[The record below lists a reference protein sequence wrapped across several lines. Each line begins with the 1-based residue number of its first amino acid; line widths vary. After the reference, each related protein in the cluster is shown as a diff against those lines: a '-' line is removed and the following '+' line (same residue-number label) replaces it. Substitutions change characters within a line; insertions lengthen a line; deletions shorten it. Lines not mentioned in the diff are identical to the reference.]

1 MTFLCVEDGAGNFTT
16 VNPARRS
23 CGPPNSMLCYAFRL
37 CQVYVFQWFTQRP
50 NPEGLDLLSL
60 ITTHKR
66 QILKSA
72 SIISVITVVSRI
84 LGYIRDQ
91 RLTLLLGT
99 TGIADSFI
107 LAYRIPNILRRLVGE
122 GSMTASFIP
131 VFTDYMRNKSRE
143 ETWAFA
149 NRLFWTFSTILA
161 ALSVLGVIFSPLA
174 VRAFSMFG
182 KNQVQIEAVYL
193 NRLMFPY
200 ILFIGMA
207 ALAMAILNCFHVFGL
222 PAATPILLNISFI
235 VCSMAVVWRHFSSPA
250 AALAVGVLVGGIFQ
264 FFLQVPQLVRRGM
277 NFQFAI
283 SFTDPGVRRV
293 SRLMIPGFIGIGVA
307 QINLLVDTIFVNAK
321 RMPEGSVVSL
331 YVADRVTEL
340 VLGGYAIAVAMAI
353 LPLMSH
359 QAAAGDQEGMKKT
372 FGFSLRIVSF
382 ITIPAA
388 VGLVILREPIVQV
401 LFQHGLFVAE
411 STRLTARALLYYSMG
426 LPAFAAVKLIVPAF
440 YATQDTR
447 TPVRVAVYTLG
458 VNIVL
463 NLIFLFYF
471 FAKFKNG
478 GPALASALA
487 GYFNVLVLFVVFRL
501 RFGRLGTWEILASVG
516 KIAVCSGLMGAMC
529 WSALRYSQFDSIEH
543 LLTRL
548 SVFVALIGGATLSY
562 LGLAWLMRC
571 DEISEVYGIAF
582 HRDRAQAGKMGLM
595 G

>member
-1 MTFLCVEDGAGNFTT
+1 LTHIL
-16 VNPARRS
+16 
-23 CGPPNSMLCYAFRL
+23 
-37 CQVYVFQWFTQRP
+37 
-50 NPEGLDLLSL
+50 
-60 ITTHKR
+60 THKK

-72 SIISVITVVSRI
+72 SIISIITVVSRI
-84 LGYIRDQ
+84 LGYVRDQ

-99 TGIADSFI
+99 TGIADSFV

-131 VFTDYMRNKSRE
+131 VFTDYMRNRSKE

-149 NRLFWTFSTILA
+149 NRLFWTFSVVLA
-161 ALSVLGVIFSPLA
+161 ALTVLGVIFSPLI
-174 VRAFSMFG
+174 VRMFSLFG
-182 KNQVQIEAVYL
+182 KNQVQVEAIYL

-207 ALAMAILNCFHVFGL
+207 ALAMGILNCFHVFGM

-235 VCSMAVVWRHFSSPA
+235 IFSTAVVWRYFSSPA

-264 FFLQVPQLVRRGM
+264 FFLQVPQLVRKGM
-277 NFQFAI
+277 NFEFAV

-293 SRLMIPGFIGIGVA
+293 ARLMVPGFIGIGIA
-307 QINLLVDTIFVNAK
+307 QINLLVDTVFANAK
-321 RMPEGSVVSL
+321 IMPEGSLISL

-340 VLGGYAIAVAMAI
+340 VLGGYAIAVATAI
-353 LPLMSH
+353 LPMMSH
-359 QAAAGDQEGMKKT
+359 QASAGDYEAMKRT

-440 YATQDTR
+440 YSTQDTR
-447 TPVRVAVYTLG
+447 TPVRVAGIAMLA
-458 VNIVL
+458 NILL
-463 NLIFLFYF
+463 NVIFLFYF

-487 GYFNVLVLFVVFRL
+487 GYLNVGILFVIFRL
-501 RFGRLGTWEILASVG
+501 RFGRLGTREIFTSVG
-516 KIAVCSGLMGAMC
+516 KIALSAAIMGIVC
-529 WSALRYSQFDSIEH
+529 WSTLRYSQFDMIEH
-543 LLTRL
+543 FLPRLL
-548 SVFVALIGGATLSY
+548 VFICLIASAALTY
-562 LGLAWLMRC
+562 LGVAWLFRC
-571 DEISEVYGIAF
+571 AELSEVYGIAF
-582 HRDRAQAGKMGLM
+582 HRESAIAGRTGWT

>member
-1 MTFLCVEDGAGNFTT
+1 LTYIL
-16 VNPARRS
+16 
-23 CGPPNSMLCYAFRL
+23 
-37 CQVYVFQWFTQRP
+37 
-50 NPEGLDLLSL
+50 
-60 ITTHKR
+60 THKK

-84 LGYIRDQ
+84 LGYVRDQ

-99 TGIADSFI
+99 TGIADSFV
-107 LAYRIPNILRRLVGE
+107 LAYRIPNVLRRLVGE

-131 VFTDYMRNKSRE
+131 VFTDYMRNRSPE
-143 ETWAFA
+143 ETWKFA
-149 NRLFWTFSTILA
+149 NRLFWTFSFVLA
-161 ALSVLGVIFSPLA
+161 GLTVLGVIFSPLA
-174 VRAFSMFG
+174 VRFFSMFG
-182 KNQVQIEAVYL
+182 KNQIQVEAVYL

-235 VCSMAVVWRHFSSPA
+235 VFSTALVWKHFSSPA

-277 NFQFAI
+277 NFEFSV

-293 SRLMIPGFIGIGVA
+293 ARLMVPGFLGIGIA
-307 QINLLVDTIFVNAK
+307 QINLLVDTIFANAK
-321 RMPEGSVVSL
+321 RMPEGSLVSL

-340 VLGGYAIAVAMAI
+340 VLGGYAIAVATAI
-353 LPLMSH
+353 LPMMAH
-359 QAAAGDQEGMKKT
+359 QASAGDYEGMKRT

-440 YATQDTR
+440 YSTQDTS
-447 TPVRVAVYTLG
+447 TPVRIGVITLV
-458 VNIVL
+458 VNILL
-463 NLIFLFYF
+463 NLLFVFYF
-471 FAKFKNG
+471 FPKFQNG

-487 GYFNVLVLFVVFRL
+487 SYFNVLILFVVFRL
-501 RFGRLGTWEILASVG
+501 RFGRLGTWEILGSMG
-516 KIAVCSGLMGAMC
+516 KIAVCSAAMGVVC
-529 WSALRYSQFDSIEH
+529 WTALRFSHFALITDF
-543 LLTRL
+543 LTRL
-548 SVFVALIGGATLSY
+548 GVFSAIIAGATLVY
-562 LGLAWLMRC
+562 LALAWLLRC
-571 DEISEVYGIAF
+571 DEIHEVYGIAF
-582 HRDRAQAGKMGLM
+582 RRDPAATGKMGLL

>member
-1 MTFLCVEDGAGNFTT
+1 MNG
-16 VNPARRS
+16 
-23 CGPPNSMLCYAFRL
+23 
-37 CQVYVFQWFTQRP
+37 
-50 NPEGLDLLSL
+50 GLDLLTH
-60 ITTHKR
+60 IHTHKR

-72 SIISVITVVSRI
+72 SIISIITFVSRI
-84 LGYIRDQ
+84 LGYVRDQ

-99 TGIADSFI
+99 TGIADSFV

-131 VFTDYMRNKSRE
+131 VFTDYMRNRSRE

-149 NRLFWTFSTILA
+149 NRLFWTFSVILA
-161 ALSVLGVIFSPLA
+161 ALTVLGIIFSPLI
-174 VRAFSMFG
+174 VRLFSMFG

-207 ALAMAILNCFHVFGL
+207 ALAMGILNCFHVFGM

-235 VCSMAVVWRHFSSPA
+235 VFSTAAVWKYFESPA

-277 NFQFAI
+277 SFQFNI

-293 SRLMIPGFIGIGVA
+293 ARLMVPGFIGMGIA
-307 QINLLVDTIFVNAK
+307 QINLLVDTIFANAK
-321 RMPEGSVVSL
+321 IMPEGSLISL

-340 VLGGYAIAVAMAI
+340 VLGGYAIAVATAI
-353 LPLMSH
+353 LPMMSH
-359 QAAAGDQEGMKKT
+359 QVSAGDYEGMKRT
-372 FGFSLRIVSF
+372 FGFALRIVSF

-401 LFQHGLFVAE
+401 LFQHGVFVAE

-426 LPAFAAVKLIVPAF
+426 LPAFAMVKLIVPAF
-440 YATQDTR
+440 YSTQDTS
-447 TPVRVAVYTLG
+447 TPVRVAGITVL
-458 VNIVL
+458 VNIAL
-463 NLIFLFYF
+463 NVFFLLYF

-478 GPALASALA
+478 SPALASALA
-487 GYFNVLVLFVVFRL
+487 GYFNVGVLFVVFRL
-501 RFGRLGTWEILASVG
+501 RFGRLGTWEILLSLG
-516 KIAVCSGLMGAMC
+516 KIAVCAAMMGVVC
-529 WSALRYSQFDSIEH
+529 WSALRYSQFDMIEH
-543 LLTRL
+543 FFPRLL
-548 SVFVALIGGATLSY
+548 VFVSLIVSATLTY
-562 LGLAWLMRC
+562 LGLAWVFRC
-571 DEISEVYGIAF
+571 NELSEVYGIAF
-582 HRDRAQAGKMGLM
+582 HREGAVAGKTGWT